1 MIFTHPV
8 KFGLVRSCA
17 IDIGAGPSVGVTYS
31 VSDASLISVS
41 PAGLVAVLHDVT
53 TAVKAFVIATE
64 TSTGIRKAMVDLQ
77 VVPSATDISLLEDSL
92 GVPDGFFQT
101 FAIPSGG
108 GATPSVGFSGTGF
121 ALVFGGGTGASP
133 TVNSNGVEK
142 YSFVDGTKTSSGIAL
157 MNLAMSQGAAASNT
171 TNAFVFGGGDINLY
185 NGWSGGSFASAVEN
199 YVFAT
204 LGTKGGSPPALA
216 YGTQGRLAAA
226 SDKSANAFT
235 FGGYDGAYSARGYFD
250 VIDWYLFN
258 NLASKGTTSSVLQH
272 GYQEPAA
279 CGNSVFA
286 FFFPGF
292 AGVTATL
299 FSCEQYPFA
308 TCVRTILS
316 SSLSVAQFSMASAG
330 NETLAAVFGGFNA
343 STIPVG
349 TVDTFNF
356 ATPGTRGT
364 TPTVALAH
372 SRNYPSAAS
381 NSTSAFIFG
390 GCVDG
395 TGTTGSNTCES
406 YQFASMASR
415 GTEPAT
421 LSSGRMA
428 TAAASNHQ

>member
-1 MIFTHPV
+1 MSP
-8 KFGLVRSCA
+8 LVR
-17 IDIGAGPSVGVTYS
+17 AG
-31 VSDASLISVS
+31 
-41 PAGLVAVLHDVT
+41 
-53 TAVKAFVIATE
+53 
-64 TSTGIRKAMVDLQ
+64 STRI
-77 VVPSATDISLLEDSL
+77 LLK
-92 GVPDGFFQT
+92 
-101 FAIPSGG
+101 FAP
-108 GATPSVGFSGTGF
+108 FSGAGF
-121 ALVFGGGTGASP
+121 ALVFGGGTGGNV
-133 TVNSNGVEK
+133 TVNSSTVEQYSFATGVRVAGVSPANGVA
-142 YSFVDGTKTSSGIAL
+142 AL
-157 MNLAMSQGAAASNT
+157 GGPAPNGQPMSQGAAASNT

-185 NGWSGGSFASAVEN
+185 NGWSGGSFSSVIDN

-258 NLASKGTTSSVLQH
+258 NLASKGTTAAVMSN

-286 FFFPGF
+286 LLFPGF
-292 AGVTATL
+292 AGQTATL
-299 FSCEQYPFA
+299 FSCEKYPFA
-308 TCVRTILS
+308 TCVRTVLPS
-316 SSLSVAQFSMASAG
+316 TLSVAQFGMASAG
-330 NETLAAVFGGFNA
+330 NQSIACVFGGLNPSFA
-343 STIPVG
+343 AVG

-364 TPTVALAH
+364 APTVSLPL

-395 TGTTGSNTCES
+395 TGTTGTDTCES
-406 YQFASMASR
+406 YQFASMATR
-415 GTEPAT
+415 GKSPAA

-428 TAAASNHQ
+428 TAAASNNR